1 MIARILG
8 LSVRERWA
16 VAFITFLVVLFGA
29 WQITLLPIDAV
40 PDVTNRQVQI
50 NSFVPTLGPV
60 DMEKQV
66 TFPVETALAGIPGLQ
81 MTRSPTSNGFSQ
93 VTAVFKDSTDIYF
106 ARQQVTERVAKAK
119 DSLPAGVQPKHE
131 QLTPGLVE
139 TFMFRV
145 AVEHPAGGSLK
156 VVAGQAGWQ
165 YVGCDQFP
173 VGAEMNTMVANDAK

>member
-1 MIARILG
+1 MEFRRVLFRSGCGPDVRGSLGGVRANPAGVQGADRAGWNAQRRHGRDYLGPPRKHGDRHHQCLPAQGLAGQGLGGMIARILG

-60 DMEKQV
+60 NMEKQV

-81 MTRSPTSNGFSQ
+81 MTRSDRKSTRMKSN
-93 VTAVFKDSTDIYF
+93 
-106 ARQQVTERVAKAK
+106 
-119 DSLPAGVQPKHE
+119 H
-131 QLTPGLVE
+131 
-139 TFMFRV
+139 
-145 AVEHPAGGSLK
+145 
-156 VVAGQAGWQ
+156 
-165 YVGCDQFP
+165 
-173 VGAEMNTMVANDAK
+173 

>member
-8 LSVRERWA
+8 LSVRARWA
-16 VAFITFLVVLFGA
+16 VVFITFLVVLFGA

-81 MTRSPTSNGFSQ
+81 TTRSLTRNGFSP
-93 VTAVFKDSTDIYF
+93 VSYTHLT
-106 ARQQVTERVAKAK
+106 
-119 DSLPAGVQPKHE
+119 LPTKRIV
-131 QLTPGLVE
+131 
-139 TFMFRV
+139 
-145 AVEHPAGGSLK
+145 
-156 VVAGQAGWQ
+156 
-165 YVGCDQFP
+165 
-173 VGAEMNTMVANDAK
+173 